1 MKHDKKSSLNI
12 WTERRTI
19 IAYALSIIALAEII
33 DLTIVSV
40 AIPDLMGALGANINE
55 ISLTMT
61 SYIVAA
67 AVCIPLTGLVTRK
80 YGIKTV
86 ALSSTLIFGVA
97 SVLCGTATS
106 LNQMIFYRIIQGI
119 GGAFLPA
126 LAQMYVVDNFS
137 KSEQAKIITIVTLC
151 IVLGPIIGPVMGG
164 TIIEHISW
172 RWIFYVNVPIC
183 LLGFGLIAGLME
195 NTENNKIKIDYI
207 SFLFMAF
214 GIGLLEYFIDEG
226 NIHSWF
232 QSITMICIFAA
243 AVTLIGFFIWR
254 GVLGSSVIKFE
265 IFKNLNFVLSCL
277 ILFLFF
283 SALSGC
289 LSFFPAML
297 QNAYAMPPDTAAYI
311 QAPRGIA
318 AIIGAPIYIL
328 LSKKFDAR
336 ALMTFAMLLGGF
348 STMYLGYLDAA
359 IHIKLLVT
367 LVILQGFGMIGVFVL
382 IMSIAYIGIPSVLS
396 GDASGVFNFF
406 RNFAASIGTSV
417 ASTVIV
423 NQQQVN
429 WHSFAAQASPYARGF
444 SLWIAN
450 ARGVS
455 MEDKVSLMASIV
467 ARASMLQAYLN
478 VFYAS
483 GIALMLFSWLP
494 FLLKRPDSNVDVAIV
509 H

>member
-1 MKHDKKSSLNI
+1 VSVDLNKTKNLNI

-55 ISLTMT
+55 VSLTMT

-86 ALSSTLIFGVA
+86 ALASTLIFGLA

-106 LNQMIFYRIIQGI
+106 LEQMITYRIIQGV

-137 KSEQAKIITIVTLC
+137 KSEQPKIITIVTLC

-164 TIIEHISW
+164 TIIEHASW
-172 RWIFYVNVPIC
+172 RWIFYVNVPVC
-183 LLGFGLIAGLME
+183 LVGFILIAWLME

-214 GIGLLEYFIDEG
+214 GVGLLEYFIDEG

-232 QSITMICIFAA
+232 QSITMISIFASA
-243 AVTLIGFFIWR
+243 IILIGFFIWR
-254 GVLGSSVIKFE
+254 GILGSSVIKFE
-265 IFKNLNFVLSCL
+265 IFNNINFVLSCF

-297 QNAYAMPPDTAAYI
+297 QNAYGMPPDTAAYI

-318 AIIGAPIYIL
+318 AIIGAPIYVI
-328 LSKKFDAR
+328 LSKK
-336 ALMTFAMLLGGF
+336 
-348 STMYLGYLDAA
+348 
-359 IHIKLLVT
+359 
-367 LVILQGFGMIGVFVL
+367 
-382 IMSIAYIGIPSVLS
+382 
-396 GDASGVFNFF
+396 N
-406 RNFAASIGTSV
+406 
-417 ASTVIV
+417 
-423 NQQQVN
+423 
-429 WHSFAAQASPYARGF
+429 
-444 SLWIAN
+444 
-450 ARGVS
+450 
-455 MEDKVSLMASIV
+455 
-467 ARASMLQAYLN
+467 
-478 VFYAS
+478 
-483 GIALMLFSWLP
+483 
-494 FLLKRPDSNVDVAIV
+494 
-509 H
+509 